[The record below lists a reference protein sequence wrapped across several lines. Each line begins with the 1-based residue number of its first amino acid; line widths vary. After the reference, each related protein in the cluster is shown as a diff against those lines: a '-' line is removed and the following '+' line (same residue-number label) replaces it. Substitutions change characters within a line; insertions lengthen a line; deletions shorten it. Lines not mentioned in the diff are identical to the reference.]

1 VIKTKQ
7 CLLIDDDLDDQEI
20 FLMALHEADKDVHCV
35 VANDGIEALKKLGED
50 TSFIPDFIFLDI
62 NMPRMNGMQ
71 CLEKIKKLS
80 HLANVKIIMFSTSA
94 DRKMISK
101 SMELGAT
108 EFLLKPSAIGLLIDT
123 LNKIL
128 ES

>member
-7 CLLIDDDLDDQEI
+7 CFLIDDDLDDQEI
-20 FLMALHEADKDVHCV
+20 FLMALHEADKDIHCE
-35 VANDGIEALKKLGED
+35 VANDGIEAIKKLTED

-71 CLEKIKKLS
+71 CLVEIKKIN
-80 HLANVKIIMFSTSA
+80 HLAEVKIIMLSTSA
-94 DRKMISK
+94 DRNMISRSK
-101 SMELGAT
+101 ELGAT
-108 EFLLKPSAIGLLIDT
+108 EFLLKPSAIGLLVNT
-123 LNKIL
+123 LTKIL